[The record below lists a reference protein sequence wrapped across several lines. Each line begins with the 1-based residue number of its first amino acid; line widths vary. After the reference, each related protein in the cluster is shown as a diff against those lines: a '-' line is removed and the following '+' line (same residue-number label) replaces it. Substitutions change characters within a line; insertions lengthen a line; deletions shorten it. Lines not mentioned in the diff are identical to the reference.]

1 MTSRLPKSTRE
12 RLAAAIAIE
21 MLVQGVFFDSRS
33 LRGPSFNERQVTR
46 VLDALIDSRVITRS
60 MPRMKYVLTDEFL
73 DTVKSEVTRLMPRR
87 LFIHYPDFEVFD
99 ISGIESWSQEE
110 FELYMKELKK
120 HWLARRVDGRKS
132 VSAV

>member
-12 RLAAAIAIE
+12 RLAAMIAIE
-21 MLVQGVFFDSRS
+21 MVVQGVFFDSRS

-60 MPRMKYVLTDEFL
+60 MPRMKYVLTDQFL
-73 DTVKSEVTRLMPRR
+73 DAVKSEVTRLMPRR
-87 LFIHYPDFEVFD
+87 LFIHYPDLGVFD

-120 HWLARRVDGRKS
+120 HWLARRLGGRKS